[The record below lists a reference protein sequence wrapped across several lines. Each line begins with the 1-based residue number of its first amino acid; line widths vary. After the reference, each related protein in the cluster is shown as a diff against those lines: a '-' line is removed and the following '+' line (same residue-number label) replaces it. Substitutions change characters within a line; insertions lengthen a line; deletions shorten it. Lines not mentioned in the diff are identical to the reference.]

1 MFVKK
6 DKAISYRV
14 LYMYEDHSIVLLQQ
28 SGKHFWSRDEALA
41 EILVSEI
48 VDLALPVSGRLQ
60 SLYDEISST
69 KGILERNSTL
79 IM

>member
-6 DKAISYRV
+6 DKTVSYRV

-28 SGKHFWSRDEALA
+28 NGKSFWSRDEALA
-41 EILVSEI
+41 EILVAEI

-60 SLYDEISST
+60 SLYEEISLA
-69 KGILERNSTL
+69 KGISER
-79 IM
+79 IKR